1 MFRVAIIDD
10 EYTDRK
16 LLADYFI
23 KLQSEIKEDIQIS
36 EYTSGDK
43 YLYANDGKA
52 DLICLDILMEG
63 KDGFSIAKEIR
74 KKDEN
79 VLIIFITNMA
89 QMAIRG
95 YEVHA
100 LDFVIKPV
108 TYYSFAL
115 KMKSAFDIIKKQR
128 SKSVLLQTVDGA
140 RRVNAEDIYYIEVS
154 DHYLL
159 YHTKTGNYR
168 QKASLREIEIQ
179 LTDLSFVRCNNCY
192 LVNLKYVDC
201 IEKDEVLVAGDWLKI
216 SRPRR
221 KELLKSMANFM
232 GGIT

>member
-1 MFRVAIIDD
+1 
-10 EYTDRK
+10 
-16 LLADYFI
+16 
-23 KLQSEIKEDIQIS
+23 
-36 EYTSGDK
+36 
-43 YLYANDGKA
+43 
-52 DLICLDILMEG
+52 
-63 KDGFSIAKEIR
+63 
-74 KKDEN
+74 
-79 VLIIFITNMA
+79 
-89 QMAIRG
+89 MAIGG

-221 KELLKSMANFM
+221 KELLKSMANVM